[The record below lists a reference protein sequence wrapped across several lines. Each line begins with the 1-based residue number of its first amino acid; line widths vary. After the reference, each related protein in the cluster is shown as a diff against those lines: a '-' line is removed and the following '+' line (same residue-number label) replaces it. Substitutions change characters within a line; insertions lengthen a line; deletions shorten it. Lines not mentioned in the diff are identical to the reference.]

1 MLRRARLVRPAQ
13 RGGCSALKALCIAIA
28 QVSPSW
34 ETSRGVCDW
43 CGGTSALS
51 AALSA
56 IKFVCRRRRGCNTY
70 ASLRSEETFMTTH
83 NRNHGPRACREHAK
97 RIALIMQQKL
107 ATSAAHAS
115 HTRNTGAPRRRQN
128 RRLRA
133 ARLRRAATCFFSAP
147 HVPASHTSMRA
158 PRGDDGRNPSG
169 CETSHVPR
177 TGTIIMPSLKAAVL
191 ALALA
196 PAGAAKT
203 AEETDASGLCGNQ
216 RALRNR
222 HRHAIEQAPRRW
234 RGCRRGD
241 SARTRRKFLISTQ
254 ARGRARGGEK

>member
-1 MLRRARLVRPAQ
+1 MLRRAASRPTGAT
-13 RGGCSALKALCIAIA
+13 RGRFRA
-28 QVSPSW
+28 
-34 ETSRGVCDW
+34 RGVKHSYCTGATQLGDVPRSLPIG
-43 CGGTSALS
+43 GGTSALS

-147 HVPASHTSMRA
+147 HVP
-158 PRGDDGRNPSG
+158 
-169 CETSHVPR
+169 R

-234 RGCRRGD
+234 RGGQRDD
-241 SARTRRKFLISTQ
+241 SARTRRKVLISTQ
-254 ARGRARGGEK
+254 SGTPAFGATTATARGAAP